1 MQFNKPLAVY
11 AVKDKDEKALSRAAS
26 GGAFSVLARPIIS
39 LGGVV
44 FGAKTHDGGVV
55 QHAAAESL
63 DEISQLQGSAY
74 VQSDIEGVFQSIVEF
89 LRDGRI
95 VLFVG
100 LPCQCA
106 AVLSYVR
113 VKLPKGLDSEKLFL
127 CDLVCHGAPND
138 ELFQAHQHWLGR
150 KRKSDDGIH
159 SFQFRT
165 KRKGWGLY
173 YYYYYYYRNGRK
185 HEVCEPGDSDPY
197 YAAFLRGET
206 YRESCY
212 RCPFAK
218 GERVTDFT
226 IGDYWG
232 IESVH
237 PEFYDPNGVS
247 LLTLNSAK
255 SMRYFEE
262 YSSKECESIVSN
274 MECAAKENHNLNGP
288 TERPKSRDALLEAIA
303 NRRTLGDLE
312 AIFDTTLKPRMT
324 IRRVVKRVLPASFYS
339 AAKRILKGG
348 R

>member
-44 FGAKTHDGGVV
+44 FGAKTHDGGMV

-127 CDLVCHGAPND
+127 CDLVCHGA
-138 ELFQAHQHWLGR
+138 R
-150 KRKSDDGIH
+150 TTSY
-159 SFQFRT
+159 FRLT
-165 KRKGWGLY
+165 SIGL
-173 YYYYYYYRNGRK
+173 
-185 HEVCEPGDSDPY
+185 V
-197 YAAFLRGET
+197 
-206 YRESCY
+206 
-212 RCPFAK
+212 AK
-218 GERVTDFT
+218 GRATMGFTRSNSERRERVGASTTTTTTTTGMAGSTRFA
-226 IGDYWG
+226 
-232 IESVH
+232 
-237 PEFYDPNGVS
+237 N
-247 LLTLNSAK
+247 
-255 SMRYFEE
+255 R
-262 YSSKECESIVSN
+262 
-274 MECAAKENHNLNGP
+274 
-288 TERPKSRDALLEAIA
+288 AIA
-303 NRRTLGDLE
+303 TLIMRLFFVEKLTGNR
-312 AIFDTTLKPRMT
+312 AIGARLQK
-324 IRRVVKRVLPASFYS
+324 
-339 AAKRILKGG
+339 AKG
-348 R
+348 

>member
-11 AVKDKDEKALSRAAS
+11 AVKDRDAEALSRAAS

-44 FGAKTHDGGVV
+44 FGAKAYDGGVV
-55 QHAAAESL
+55 RHVSAESL
-63 DEISQLQGSAY
+63 DEISQLQGSVYA
-74 VQSDIEGVFQSIVEF
+74 QSDIEDVFQSVVEF
-89 LRDGRI
+89 LRAGRI

-113 VKLPKGLDSEKLFL
+113 VKLPEGLDSGNLFL

-138 ELFQAHQHWLGR
+138 ELFQAHQHWLAC

-173 YYYYYYYRNGRK
+173 YYYYYYRNGRK
-185 HEVCEPGDSDPY
+185 REVCEPGDSDPY

-218 GERVTDFT
+218 CERVTDFT

-247 LLTLNSAK
+247 LLMINSAK
-255 SMRYFEE
+255 AVRYFEE
-262 YSSKECESIVSN
+262 RSSKECESIVSN

-288 TERPKSRDALLEAIA
+288 TERPKSRDALMEAIA
-303 NRRTLGDLE
+303 SSRAIGDLE

-324 IRRVVKRVLPASFYS
+324 IKRVIKRVLPAGLYG
-339 AAKRILKGG
+339 AVKKIAKGG